1 MLTGSIWEWGT
12 EAVLAYCVYWGWH
25 VHRYRKIGCA
35 RCEGKGSF
43 MSESLVRGHPVKR
56 PCPKCGGDPWRRRK
70 WAPEDEG

>member
-12 EAVLAYCVYWGWH
+12 EAALGYWIYWVLHARRW
-25 VHRYRKIGCA
+25 RKIACA
-35 RCEGKGSF
+35 KCEGKGSF
-43 MSESLVRGHPVKR
+43 MNKSLILQHPVKR